1 MSPSQT
7 KQDLLK
13 GFVLHEIIN
22 MIDFF
27 VSCGRRLTLH
37 LQARVLKL
45 THV

>member
-22 MIDFF
+22 VIEFF
-27 VSCGRRLTLH
+27 CELWQEAHS
-37 LQARVLKL
+37 
-45 THV
+45 